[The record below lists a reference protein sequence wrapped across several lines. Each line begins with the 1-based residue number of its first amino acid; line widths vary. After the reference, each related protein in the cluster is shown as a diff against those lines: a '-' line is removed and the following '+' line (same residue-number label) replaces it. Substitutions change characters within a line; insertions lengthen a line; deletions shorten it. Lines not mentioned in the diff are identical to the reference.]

1 MKFLV
6 DTSVWSLL
14 LRRRFGTVL
23 STEQQ
28 DAVALLREAIL
39 AQRVAIVGP
48 VRQEVLSGI
57 KHEAQFQK
65 LQSALGGF
73 PDVPLSERHFE
84 EAARLFNLC
93 QARGV
98 TCGSTGILI
107 CAVAIL
113 EGLDVL
119 TVDQGLK
126 RCVEVLRSEGL
137 MA

>member
-1 MKFLV
+1 MKLLV
-6 DTSVWSLL
+6 DTCVWSLL
-14 LRRRFGTVL
+14 LRRKCGAML

-39 AQRVAIVGP
+39 EQRVAIVGP
-48 VRQEVLSGI
+48 IRQEVLSGI

-65 LQSALGGF
+65 LLAALAGF
-73 PDVPLSERHFE
+73 PDLSLDRHHFE

-98 TCGSTGILI
+98 ACGSTDMLI
-107 CAVAIL
+107 CAVAIH
-113 EGLDVL
+113 EGFDVL

-126 RCVEVLRSEGL
+126 RCVEVLRGEGP
-137 MA
+137 MT